1 VKAGAV
7 RALASQR
14 PAAAMLCVCG
24 GLAAASM
31 TGQCSHACLR
41 ELCSCDGEA
50 EAAACAVAL
59 GRGVHARSGGARVQG
74 QAG

>member
-1 VKAGAV
+1 
-7 RALASQR
+7 
-14 PAAAMLCVCG
+14 MLCVCG

-59 GRGVHARSGGARVQG
+59 GRGVHARWSLGREVARQAWYGGARVQG